1 MNILFYCTFQNQKKW
16 IQSIKKK
23 FKQEKVYII
32 KDNINFQDIDIAIV
46 WNLPNTIL
54 LQLTNLKII
63 FSLGA
68 GVDHILNLSGYKGT
82 PIVRIKDPNMAIRMS
97 YHVLSQILYYQLKL
111 NLYYKA
117 QQSKKWLEEKETFFN
132 NKLKVGILG
141 VGFLG
146 TFVGKYLQNLNYK
159 IIGFKNSPLKSKISF
174 PIYTKGKINNFIT
187 NCDIIVSILPS
198 TFKTNNFI
206 DHSFLKKMKKNS
218 LLINIGRGISLNEEH
233 LIKHLKFNRNFYA
246 SLDVFKNEP
255 LTKNHKF
262 WNHPN
267 VTVTPHIAAISDID
281 SSIKLMHKRF
291 VSYKK
296 TGKIKSDVDSK
307 KGY

>member
-46 WNLPNTIL
+46 WNLPNKIL
-54 LQLTNLKII
+54 SQLTNLKIL

-68 GVDHILNLSGYKGT
+68 GVDHILNLPSYKGT
-82 PIVRIKDPNMAIRMS
+82 PIVRIKEFNMAIRMS
-97 YHVLSQILYYQLKL
+97 HHVLSQILYYQLKL
-111 NLYYKA
+111 NLYHKA
-117 QQSKKWLEEKETFFN
+117 QQSKKWLEEKETIFN
-132 NKLKVGILG
+132 DEIKVGILG
-141 VGFLG
+141 AGFLG
-146 TFVGKYLQNLNYK
+146 TFVGKYLQKLNYK
-159 IIGFKNSPLKSKISF
+159 VIGFKNSTPKTKISF
-174 PIYTKGKINNFIT
+174 PIYTKSKINNFIKEC
-187 NCDIIVSILPS
+187 NIIVSILPS
-198 TFKTNNFI
+198 TSKTNNFI

-218 LLINIGRGISLNEEH
+218 LLINVGRGTSLNEEH
-233 LIKHLKFNRNFYA
+233 LIKHLKNNKDFYV
-246 SLDVFKNEP
+246 SLDVFKKEP
-255 LTKNHKF
+255 LAENHKF

-267 VTVTPHIAAISDID
+267 IIVTPHIAGLTDID
-281 SSIKLMHKRF
+281 ASVNLMYQRL

>member
-1 MNILFYCTFQNQKKW
+1 M
-16 IQSIKKK
+16 S
-23 FKQEKVYII
+23 
-32 KDNINFQDIDIAIV
+32 
-46 WNLPNTIL
+46 
-54 LQLTNLKII
+54 QLTNLKII

-68 GVDHILNLSGYKGT
+68 GVDNILNLSGYKGT
-82 PIVRIKDPNMAIRMS
+82 SIVRIKDPNMAIRMS
-97 YHVLSQILYYQLKL
+97 NHVLSQILYYQLKL
-111 NLYYKA
+111 NLYNKA
-117 QQSKKWLEEKETFFN
+117 QHSKKWIQEKETFLN
-132 NKLKVGILG
+132 NKIKVGILG

-159 IIGFKNSPLKSKISF
+159 VIGFKNSPSKSKISF
-174 PIYTKGKINNFIT
+174 PIYTKGKINNFIKS
-187 NCDIIVSILPS
+187 CDIIVSILPS
-198 TFKTNNFI
+198 TFKTDNFI
-206 DHSFLKKMKKNS
+206 NNSFLKKMKKNS
-218 LLINIGRGISLNEEH
+218 LLINIGRGTSLNEEH

-291 VSYKK
+291 VAYKK
-296 TGKIKSDVDSK
+296 TGKIKSDVNSK